1 MVKRDSFEYN
11 LSLQVDLIDINRYI
25 CAKRIKS
32 MGELKYKYAFDEK
45 GDIVSIDNLT
55 KETSKQHTFKCI
67 VCGSELRPRAIDSK
81 HRRAHFYHKE
91 VVSCNGETYLHKLCK
106 LYVKQYFDNSDN
118 FNISYKI
125 SKSCKEYNCNLRNYN
140 CHKEH
145 EINQIDLKKFY
156 DTCTIE
162 TTIKG
167 FVADLLLTNS
177 NDTSNPPILI
187 EVCVTHPCED
197 DKKNSGLKIIEI
209 SIKTEKDIECLFS
222 DGILS
227 ENLNK
232 RIRNKIEFIS
242 FKRDIEEKLTSPIS
256 RFIYHPALSHNPF
269 ENNIK
274 CDIANNRIFK
284 SSVVELNVVCTKHC
298 FQEDHYSIAYDWLV
312 KHYRIKRCNR
322 CKFYYS
328 KDFDEPAFC
337 RLSKKYGKPK
347 FPEMDYAEKCNSF
360 RESEHLRSYSDN
372 NEYKISNIPNEQ
384 ANTKEIYSVII
395 AGSQSFDDYA
405 LFEEK
410 CSQTLSEKIKT
421 HNVIILAGTSYRT
434 QNLIQKFS
442 YENNLI
448 VVPYDAEWE
457 KYGRDAGYKSNEKM
471 IKIADALI
479 AFWDGQS
486 KYTED
491 LIKSAKNNGL
501 KVKVITFSKAVSK
514 ILCK

>member
-1 MVKRDSFEYN
+1 
-11 LSLQVDLIDINRYI
+11 
-25 CAKRIKS
+25 

-55 KETSKQHTFKCI
+55 KETSKERTFKCI
-67 VCGSELRPRAIDSK
+67 VCGSELRPRAIGSK

-91 VVSCNGETYLHKLCK
+91 VVSCNGESYLHKLSK
-106 LYVKQYFDNSDN
+106 LYIKNKFDNSDR
-118 FNISYKI
+118 FIISYMV
-125 SKSCKEYNCNLRNYN
+125 SKSCKERNCNLRNYN
-140 CHKEH
+140 CRKEH
-145 EINQIDLKKFY
+145 EINQVDLKEFY

-177 NDTSNPPILI
+177 KAPNIPPILI
-187 EVCVTHPCED
+187 EVCVTHHCED
-197 DKKNSGLKIIEI
+197 EKKDSGLKIIEI

-232 RIRNKIEFIS
+232 RIGNKIEFIS

-256 RFIYHPALSHNPF
+256 RFIYHPALSPNPF

-274 CDIANNRIFK
+274 CDIANKRIFK
-284 SSVVELNVVCTKHC
+284 SSVVELNVVCTKRC
-298 FQEDHYSIAYDWLV
+298 YQEHHYLIAYDWLV
-312 KHYRIKRCNR
+312 KHFRIKRCNR

-328 KDFDEPAFC
+328 TDFEEPAFC

-360 RESEHLRSYSDN
+360 RESEYLPSYSKN
-372 NEYKISNIPNEQ
+372 SEYKILNIPNER
-384 ANTKEIYSVII
+384 ANTKEVYSVII
-395 AGSQSFDDYA
+395 AGSQGFDNYA
-405 LFEEK
+405 LFKER
-410 CSQTLSEKIKT
+410 CTQILSEKIKT

-434 QNLIQKFS
+434 QNLIQKLS
-442 YENNLI
+442 YEQNLI
-448 VVPYDAEWE
+448 VVPFDAEWE

-471 IKIADALI
+471 IEIADALI

-486 KYTED
+486 KFTEG

-501 KVKVITFSKAVSK
+501 KVKVITFSNKDE
-514 ILCK
+514 IPYDYY

>member
-1 MVKRDSFEYN
+1 MKM
-11 LSLQVDLIDINRYI
+11 I
-25 CAKRIKS
+25 
-32 MGELKYKYAFDEK
+32 
-45 GDIVSIDNLT
+45 
-55 KETSKQHTFKCI
+55 
-67 VCGSELRPRAIDSK
+67 
-81 HRRAHFYHKE
+81 
-91 VVSCNGETYLHKLCK
+91 HKLCK